1 MLILV
6 ILGQSCGRNSL
17 SEMYTWQLM
26 LYFYIRQREQT
37 HVIDLLTDNT
47 LACPFKSSLAIKL
60 KKKKKRCVLPYL
72 CILSSQGTAGEFPNI
87 TQLFAQRGSRP
98 LVGQTLVVVLLLRFA
113 VN

>member
-60 KKKKKRCVLPYL
+60 KKKNAVSFPTFAFSLVRALLGNSP
-72 CILSSQGTAGEFPNI
+72 ISLSSLPKEGLNI
-87 TQLFAQRGSRP
+87 
-98 LVGQTLVVVLLLRFA
+98 
-113 VN
+113 

>member
-6 ILGQSCGRNSL
+6 ILGQSCGCKSL

-60 KKKKKRCVLPYL
+60 KKKKCCVLPYL

>member
-6 ILGQSCGRNSL
+6 TLGQSCGRNSL
-17 SEMYTWQLM
+17 SEIYTWQLM

-47 LACPFKSSLAIKL
+47 LACPFKT
-60 KKKKKRCVLPYL
+60 KKKFCVLPYL